1 MYAKSSEFTGLGTA
15 MITPFKRDGTV
26 DEEALRRLVDFQIEN
41 GVDMLLPCGSTGE
54 AATLSR
60 DEHLDVIR
68 IVIDQANGRAKVV
81 AGAGSNCTREAIDL
95 SMEAADMGADA
106 ILSICPYYNKP
117 TQEGIYLH
125 YKSIAEV
132 SGVPVIV
139 YNVPSRTGINI
150 GTETQIKLSEI
161 PNIAGI
167 KEAAADLNQV
177 RNTLAARKKGFVIL
191 SGNDDLT
198 YEIMKA
204 GGEGVF
210 SVASNCAPQRVSEM
224 VKACQAGDFDR
235 AEKLSDALMPLFKGL
250 FCESNPIPIK
260 YVMSRMGY
268 GLNNPRL
275 PLTPLS
281 KKGMA
286 VVDPLIDA
294 YGL

>member
-1 MYAKSSEFTGLGTA
+1 MYAESSKFKGTGTA
-15 MITPFKRDGTV
+15 LVTPFKRDGTV
-26 DEEALRRLVDFQIEN
+26 DEEALRRLVDFQEEN

-54 AATLSR
+54 AACLSR
-60 DEHLDVIR
+60 EEHLNVIK
-68 IVIDQANGRAKVV
+68 IVIDQAKKAKVV

-117 TQEGIYLH
+117 TQHGIYLH
-125 YKSIAEV
+125 YMSIAEMA
-132 SGVPVIV
+132 GIPVIV

-150 GTETQIKLSEI
+150 DSRTQIELAKI
-161 PNIAGI
+161 PGICGI
-167 KEAAADLNQV
+167 KEACGNMEQV
-177 RNTLAARKKGFVIL
+177 KSTLAERPEGFNVL
-191 SGNDDLT
+191 SGNDDMT
-198 YEIMKA
+198 FDMMRA
-204 GGEGVF
+204 GAEGVF
-210 SVASNCAPQRVSEM
+210 SVASNCMPKQVSEM
-224 VKACQAGDFDR
+224 VRACRDGRFAE
-235 AEKLSDALMPLFKGL
+235 AEKMNDALMPMFKGL

-260 YVMSRMGY
+260 YVMSHMGF

-281 KKGMA
+281 DKGMA